1 MRRILI
7 DSDVMLDLFV
17 AREPHHTIALHFFT
31 HLEVNSGGIA
41 ATASPVALAN
51 VASFLAKLKDQAYAV
66 GKLRELRT
74 LIGVSSIDQSAV
86 DRALARPHRD
96 FEDALQ
102 RECALDNEIG
112 ILVTRNT
119 RDHPKDTIQI
129 LTPVDVMRLHSTE
142 QARQQLS
149 RPVDR
154 CPP

>member
-7 DSDVMLDLFV
+7 DSDVILDLFV

-31 HLEVNSGGIA
+31 HLEIERGGIA

-51 VASFLAKLKDQAYAV
+51 VAYVLAKLKDKAYAV

-74 LIGVSSIDQSAV
+74 LIGVSPIDQSAV

-119 RDHPKDTIQI
+119 RDHPKDTTQI
-129 LTPVDVMRLHSTE
+129 LTPFDVMRLHSTE
-142 QARQQLS
+142 QEQFCS
-149 RPVDR
+149 
-154 CPP
+154 